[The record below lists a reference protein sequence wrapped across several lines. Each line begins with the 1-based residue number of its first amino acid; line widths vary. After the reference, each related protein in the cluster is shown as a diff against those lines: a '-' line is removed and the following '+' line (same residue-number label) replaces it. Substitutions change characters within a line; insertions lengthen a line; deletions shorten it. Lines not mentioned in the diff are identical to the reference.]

1 MKVNARVIL
10 ARCSQTQKL
19 FGIRMEEKPSG
30 IWEMDW
36 AFKLDE
42 ERAQTEGYNDEQLN
56 VKCDF
61 SYDYPGCPYCERT
74 GWVQCG
80 NCGNIVCYDSTKD
93 ENGFDCPWCGEHR
106 ENFIDADE
114 FNLNSDQF

>member
-42 ERAQTEGYNDEQLN
+42 ERAQTEGYNNEPLN

-61 SYDYPGCPYCERT
+61 SDDYPGCPYCERY

-80 NCGNIVCYDSTKD
+80 NCGNLFCYDSRQD
-93 ENGFDCPWCGEHR
+93 DISSDCPWCGDR
-106 ENFIDADE
+106 GSVPVNADE